1 MLEKWTKMS
10 RFTTFLWILVPKIT
24 IESKASYV
32 YFPKKSL
39 NLPVWFLTFLAMQK
53 FPWDNLDDFQ
63 RLWEKKMYLIMAAK
77 REKFHFHTHRHH
89 LHVQLLNYDFPKSL
103 SGLYRWLLMV
113 YCSRSQCLNMEML
126 LGTLGVSLEDRQ
138 RFQRIGPPLFILQQN
153 GLESKKSF

>member
-1 MLEKWTKMS
+1 
-10 RFTTFLWILVPKIT
+10 
-24 IESKASYV
+24 
-32 YFPKKSL
+32 
-39 NLPVWFLTFLAMQK
+39 
-53 FPWDNLDDFQ
+53 
-63 RLWEKKMYLIMAAK
+63 MYLIMAAK

-138 RFQRIGPPLFILQQN
+138 RFWRIGPPLFLQQN
-153 GLESKKSF
+153 GLESKKLFKTHDKSCFLGPMFLISSTVFVELNCFWGQTNKKVSACLYFDIKMWKLRRP